1 MLIRYQENLKGG
13 TAEWVEITLIE
24 AKSRGE
30 RGRLGEGNPG
40 SGDKHLK
47 TKCLLKKNQ
56 KSENQKP
63 SDFLIIISF

>member
-24 AKSRGE
+24 AKSRGK

-47 TKCLLKKNQ
+47 TKCLLKKNP
-56 KSENQKP
+56 KV
-63 SDFLIIISF
+63 